1 MDIISEK
8 GVGGKPMS
16 NVLLLVY
23 LLIKLVNTIN
33 NDIFIDLVCLTLYKI
48 FLVLVQ

>member
-16 NVLLLVY
+16 YVLLLVY
-23 LLIKLVNTIN
+23 LLIKLVNTLN
-33 NDIFIDLVCLTLYKI
+33 KVIFIGLVCLT
-48 FLVLVQ
+48 